1 MIAQQLRPNVCMRI
15 SGHKMDS
22 VFWRYGIVRTDEMAE
37 TFQKLGEAA
46 HEAVLG
52 VKPLRPRA

>member
-1 MIAQQLRPNVCMRI
+1 MRI

-22 VFWRYGIVRTDEMAE
+22 VFWRYRIVTTDEMAE

-46 HEAVLG
+46 QKAVLG